1 MGTSRTRDSR
11 SSGRQSSFVQYPGTC
26 TAVFGSMTLTLRAQ
40 STLATASIRT
50 SVAKISSAQTHGG
63 CAYGL
68 TFPCMQTDNVRQV
81 LAAADIRIRQL
92 LGE

>member
-11 SSGRQSSFVQYPGTC
+11 SSERQNSFVRYPGTC

-40 STLATASIRT
+40 STLAAASIRT
-50 SVAKISSAQTHGG
+50 SVTKISSAQTHGG

-68 TFPCMQTDNVRQV
+68 TFPCIQTDNIRQV
-81 LAAADIRIRQL
+81 LTAAGIRIRKL